1 MSRITKDIAV
11 SVSRALTEKLQEQIK
26 EVEQSV
32 TYTPENEDI
41 MTITHNGETLTMT
54 KANWNS
60 LFRLSYQVLGN
71 VGISK

>member
-11 SVSRALTEKLQEQIK
+11 SVSKALTEKLQEQIK
-26 EVEQSV
+26 EVERSV
-32 TYTPENEDI
+32 TYTTENEDI